1 WAGSSRGS
9 DMSSILVRSTP
20 AAGAVQVLDDASG
33 RDLAG
38 ALRDADDDIGGGE
51 VAQTRPGGRGDL
63 TRVREPTGT
72 EGHSLPMPGGSGAGA
87 ESLLPPAAQRTA
99 DQQRSGEQVDGE
111 ERPLRGAGKVQHR
124 QSAEAP
130 VALRGPRTHTHPV
143 EGRVLR
149 FEGLPH
155 DLEGTGADPA
165 GGEHEIDLLLHCVQR
180 AQQLTRL
187 VAADRFADLD
197 ADR

>member
-1 WAGSSRGS
+1 
-9 DMSSILVRSTP
+9 MSPILVRSTP
-20 AAGAVQVLDDASG
+20 ASSAVQVLYDAPG
-33 RDLAG
+33 RGLAG
-38 ALRDADDDIGGGE
+38 ALRNADADIGAGE

-63 TRVREPTGT
+63 SRIGAPAGT
-72 EGHSLPMPGGSGAGA
+72 EGHSLLMPCGSGATA
-87 ESLLPPAAQRTA
+87 ESPLPPTAQRSA
-99 DQQRSGEQVDGE
+99 DQQGSGEQMEGE

-124 QSAEAP
+124 HSAEAP
-130 VALRGPRTHTHPV
+130 VALRGPRTHAHPG

-165 GGEHEIDLLLHCVQR
+165 GGEHEIDLVLHTVQQS
-180 AQQLTRL
+180 QQLIRL

-197 ADR
+197 AGR